1 MAKDEGAIKP
11 VFNLQAYI
19 KGQEKPQDEVEELTD
34 DEKVLGHGAKQK
46 FWLVLKA
53 HIENEIELID
63 RIAESAIESGAPMEE
78 IGRNTIVVSQ
88 VKGVLKRIFNVV
100 DDAYEATKN
109 AK

>member
-1 MAKDEGAIKP
+1 MAKDEQAIKP
-11 VFNLQAYI
+11 VFNIASYI
-19 KGQEKPQDEVEELTD
+19 KEQPKTDVEELLE
-34 DEKVLGHGAKQK
+34 DEKTLGYGAKQK
-46 FWLVLKA
+46 FWKVLKT

-63 RIAESAIESGAPMEE
+63 KIAESAIESGAPMEE

-100 DDAYEATKN
+100 DDAYESTKN